1 MCDSMI
7 ANRNMTRCGYPI
19 FGKASDRAVN
29 EPQPFIFVPAA
40 DHAPGIKVK
49 TTRVEVD
56 QVPHTYAMILS
67 KPSWIWGAEIGIN
80 EKGVIIGNESVFSRE
95 MRTDTVALLGMD
107 ILRLCL
113 ERADTAEKAVHVLGE
128 VLERYGQGGNC
139 SFDGTF
145 YYDNAFLIADAK
157 EAWHV
162 ETAGGFWAAKRIL
175 EGSYSISN
183 YLSINYPDLM
193 HKDTVK
199 NAIEKGYPV
208 DDPFDWAKAYVDWSS
223 IVNTSGMLRRV
234 CSLQQMNRPGNQFE
248 VADVITALRSHNS
261 NDEWINGGSCVC
273 MHAFPHFEGDL
284 DCQTTNSM
292 GAVLKPGDFMI
303 FGPGMSTTCVAPF
316 QPFWFDAYSTR
327 QVFAYNEQEEAMNC
341 WIHREGIN
349 RAILQGRIDLK
360 EYKAEMHE
368 MEKRWFAKAETVA
381 KSDRQAFVDVNAVE
395 ADAFISKWLAIA
407 EINDARPMGTA
418 AFQAWW
424 RTKNEALGKDRRI
437 AY

>member
-7 ANRNMTRCGYPI
+7 ANRDRTRCGYSI

-40 DHAPGIKVK
+40 DHVPGTKVK
-49 TTRVEVD
+49 TTRIEVE

-95 MRTDTVALLGMD
+95 MRTDTEALLGMD

-139 SFDGTF
+139 SFDGVF

-162 ETAGGFWAAKRIL
+162 ETADSFWAAKRIPQ
-175 EGSYSISN
+175 GSYSISN

-193 HKDTVK
+193 HKDAVR

-208 DDPFDWAKAYVDWSS
+208 DDPFDWAKAYVDWTSV
-223 IVNTSGMLRRV
+223 VNTSGMLRRA
-234 CSLQQMNRPGNQFE
+234 CSFQQMNRPGNKFE
-248 VADVITALRSHNS
+248 VADVITALRSHNT
-261 NDEWINGGSCVC
+261 NDEWQNGGSCVC

-316 QPFWFDAYSTR
+316 QPFWFDAYSDR
-327 QVFAYNEQEEAMNC
+327 QVFAYDKQEQAMNC

-368 MEKRWFAKAETVA
+368 MEKRWFAQAETVA
-381 KSDRQAFVDVNAVE
+381 KSDRQAFVDANAAE
-395 ADAFISKWLAIA
+395 ADAFIDKWLAIA
-407 EINDARPMGTA
+407 EKTAPRLMGTA

-424 RTKNEALGKDRRI
+424 RVKNDALGKDRRI